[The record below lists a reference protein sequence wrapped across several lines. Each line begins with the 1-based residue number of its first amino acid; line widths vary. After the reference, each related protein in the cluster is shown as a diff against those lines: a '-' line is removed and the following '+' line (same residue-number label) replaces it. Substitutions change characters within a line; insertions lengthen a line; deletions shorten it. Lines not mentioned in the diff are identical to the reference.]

1 MPGPLGTDSNSPTP
15 DKGTLQLAR
24 NPALGPTG
32 AQPTAAQETVLNLT
46 SEERSLAAVAYAEG
60 SIKNVFE
67 EMAGIAAVVVR
78 QAAARHQTVIQFL
91 QSPVAPRFT
100 HVLANGNPRHEALS
114 RATDA
119 EISSSAGMMTA
130 VKAARHALAGKQDFS
145 AGGYFWDGAD
155 IRDRYE
161 KHPKVQLDGIH
172 FTSPKHNIYGI
183 KERDVPGENY
193 YTYPDSRPP
202 KLRGKWKYKYESTTA
217 IGGTVFWRLNADF
230 IKGAGNKEYD

>member
-119 EISSSAGMMTA
+119 EISNSAGMMTA

-155 IRDRYE
+155 IRGLL
-161 KHPKVQLDGIH
+161 KG
-172 FTSPKHNIYGI
+172 
-183 KERDVPGENY
+183 PGSFAAMIPSCS
-193 YTYPDSRPP
+193 TLRSRLAQPARQRP
-202 KLRGKWKYKYESTTA
+202 SYRSQSQTVIRGHA
-217 IGGTVFWRLNADF
+217 HARPNPLNLTLNTLICRHVSDA
-230 IKGAGNKEYD
+230 A